1 MNGLKFSSLNYITAV
16 AKNLRLSPE
25 QQAILDEKLKLSF
38 VQFWAESITIMGE
51 ISVNSFQNRQK

>member
-38 VQFWAESITIMGE
+38 PKFWFRLVIDRRKEMDAFIY
-51 ISVNSFQNRQK
+51 